1 VRLAYAVVRDE
12 PPVVILAENI
22 DVLNRSIAIRLIAQT
37 PAHTLTAGDRTELR
51 AALLE
56 GRWGDAVARWIAV
69 TDVPVDV
76 YDDIEVNTDE
86 TVSADTTAI
95 QIQLAPLFED

>member
-1 VRLAYAVVRDE
+1 MRLAYAVVRDE

-22 DVLNRSIAIRLIAQT
+22 DVLHRAIAVQLIAQT
-37 PAHTLTAGDRTELR
+37 PAHTLGDGDRGELR

-69 TDVPVDV
+69 TGVAVDV
-76 YDDIEVNTDE
+76 YDDIVVDTDE
-86 TVSADTTAI
+86 TISADSTTI
-95 QIQLAPLFED
+95 QMQFSPLFED